1 LFTKIGIMI
10 FGQVTMLKKNG
21 RCDKTW
27 SIIGKELEEEFEGA
41 FEHEQMVD
49 DYQLEPI
56 LPCWDTLISCPT
68 FDK

>member
-1 LFTKIGIMI
+1 
-10 FGQVTMLKKNG
+10 MLKKNG